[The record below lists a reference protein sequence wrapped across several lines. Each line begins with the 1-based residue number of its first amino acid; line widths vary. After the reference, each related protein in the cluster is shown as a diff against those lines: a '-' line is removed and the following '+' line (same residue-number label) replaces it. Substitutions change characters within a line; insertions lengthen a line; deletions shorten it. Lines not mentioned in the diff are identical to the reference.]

1 MWMNQYNHSAKK
13 LIYFSKRV
21 GIVAIE
27 EGQPTN
33 GNSEFD
39 QREENVNTNNNDNN
53 VSGSDHVRR

>member
-1 MWMNQYNHSAKK
+1 MWMNQYNHSAKI

-27 EGQPTN
+27 EGQRTN

-39 QREENVNTNNNDNN
+39 QREENVNANNNDNN
-53 VSGSDHVRR
+53 VSGSGHVRR

>member
-1 MWMNQYNHSAKK
+1 MDELVQPQCKNIHIS
-13 LIYFSKRV
+13 FSKRV

-39 QREENVNTNNNDNN
+39 QREENVNTTNNNNN
-53 VSGSDHVRR
+53 VSGSGHVRR